1 MNASVNKQSAKL
13 IDTDDASSAPVIRG
27 LDIHKGLV
35 TVFQNP
41 KLFQKALTRFA
52 KRYQSFIDDFN
63 QAERLHC
70 PEDKILLAHNLKGS
84 ASNVGA
90 TALAQAASKL
100 ESACLNNLHI
110 NLFLA
115 EVSNE
120 LQTVLAGVAGY
131 LDSVVN
137 EPQKATA
144 YLSEQELQKKL
155 HELQS
160 LLQDSNTKAIEESES
175 LLNQVQSTTQ
185 ISAIKQIV
193 DKMEDFDFD
202 AALHILKTQLLK

>member
-1 MNASVNKQSAKL
+1 M
-13 IDTDDASSAPVIRG
+13 
-27 LDIHKGLV
+27 HKGLV

-41 KLFQKALTRFA
+41 KLFQKALARFA

-63 QAERLHC
+63 QAKRLHC
-70 PEDKILLAHNLKGS
+70 PEDRILLAHNLKGS

-110 NLFLA
+110 NLFLT

-131 LDSVVN
+131 LDSVVD
-137 EPQKATA
+137 ESQKAMA
-144 YLSEQELQKKL
+144 YLSEQELQNKL
-155 HELQS
+155 LELQS
-160 LLQDSNTKAIEESES
+160 LLQDSNTKAIEQSES
-175 LLNQVQSTTQ
+175 LLNQVQSKTQ

-193 DKMEDFDFD
+193 EKVEDFDFD
-202 AALHILKTQLLK
+202 PALNILKTQLLK